1 MAFKKPDLEE
11 VKQQFE
17 LKGQTKE
24 LAEKFYAYYEA
35 NGWYV
40 GRTKMKNWKAA
51 VAYWVLNQKKNNYDR
66 QTTEDRFNQW

>member
-11 VKQQFE
+11 VKQQFS
-17 LKGQTKE
+17 LKQCSIE

-51 VAYWVLNQKKNNYDR
+51 VAYWVLNQKNRNNGG
-66 QTTEDRFNQW
+66 QTNEDRFNQW